1 MTEWGAIHT
10 DTHISG
16 TDGFSFLRFN
26 GPEWD
31 WSGKAIAE
39 FIHLLMPN
47 EDERPSA
54 WKDVEHLVTQSV
66 IAGGAR
72 ELPLQALKM
81 HLCNTM
87 SGTFALGQ
95 EGRSRDFLVGATNP
109 ADLFKLKLKF
119 AETEATKVWNSNTRF
134 YVRVK
139 KGEKFNS
146 DGTAATGHRR
156 QFSSEGW

>member
-16 TDGFSFLRFN
+16 TDGFSFVRFN
-26 GPEWD
+26 SPDWD
-31 WSGKAIAE
+31 WTGKPIVE

-47 EDERPSA
+47 EDERPQA
-54 WKDVEHLVTQSV
+54 WKDVEQLVTKSME
-66 IAGGAR
+66 IGGAR

-87 SGTFALGQ
+87 SSTFALGQ
-95 EGRSRDFLVGATNP
+95 EQRGGDFLVGATNP

-119 AETEATKVWNSNTRF
+119 AETEATKIWNSNTRF

-139 KGEKFNS
+139 KGEKFIS

>member
-81 HLCNTM
+81 HLC
-87 SGTFALGQ
+87 
-95 EGRSRDFLVGATNP
+95 
-109 ADLFKLKLKF
+109 KLKF